1 MHHLTHLRFAVALG
15 VWVVLLFLFLLG
27 GNFWL
32 PRERRTRTLRVAA
45 SLVLTAS
52 LAVGF
57 LLMPGFPTL
66 GGGVLVGAC
75 GMVLISSVRQAP
87 H

>member
-1 MHHLTHLRFAVALG
+1 MHHLAHLRFTVALG
-15 VWVVLLFLFLLG
+15 VWVALLFLFLLG
-27 GNFWL
+27 GNLWP
-32 PRERRTRTLRVAA
+32 PREERTRTLRVAA
-45 SLVLTAS
+45 SLVFTAS

-66 GGGVLVGAC
+66 GGAVLVGAC
-75 GMVLISSVRQAP
+75 GMVLISSVRRSP